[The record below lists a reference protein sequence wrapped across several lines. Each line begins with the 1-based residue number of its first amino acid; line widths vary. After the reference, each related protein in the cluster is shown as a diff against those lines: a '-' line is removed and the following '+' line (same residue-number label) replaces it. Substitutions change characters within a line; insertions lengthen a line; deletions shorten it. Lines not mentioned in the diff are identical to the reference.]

1 MLLSRFEMVC
11 RVKLSSVYRSIRF
24 DVELGGSCMFI
35 RRNPSLRV
43 FAPEERRLKISSTHH
58 LLAPEERHVYRS
70 RQPATFLAPEERHV
84 RICRRT
90 CNLTKR
96 WIRCLF
102 HPVLNPICLCDAF
115 GCSVNTLELMN
126 NATNNGASTVS
137 RIRLSP

>member
-1 MLLSRFEMVC
+1 MVC

-84 RICRRT
+84 YRSRQPTTSSLQRSDMFIDLGNPQPSSLQRSDMFIDLGNPQPSSLRRSDMSG
-90 CNLTKR
+90 
-96 WIRCLF
+96 F
-102 HPVLNPICLCDAF
+102 VDAP
-115 GCSVNTLELMN
+115 
-126 NATNNGASTVS
+126 A
-137 RIRLSP
+137 I